1 LTMET
6 TGMNA
11 HDDPALWNDWQT
23 LGPPDRVPQN
33 GVLQTQ
39 LFDRTLTVHRFGD
52 SVEVRFADGGECVPH
67 AAVRHGWIWV
77 CLGNPSREIVEFPRW
92 DAPGRVF
99 THPGSFGVHASALRC
114 VENFLDMGHFPFV
127 HTDYLGKEP
136 HTEVPP
142 YKLHHEE
149 ATDQIV
155 ATDCKFWQPQGSPTA
170 GGEGL
175 DTEYEYR
182 VVHPHIAML
191 KKTSSVDS
199 KEFDVIVLGLQPL
212 TETSCIGHTLLCY
225 VDAPGSE
232 EPISRFQQIIFGQDR
247 PILQSHN
254 PKRLPLARHYEIPVK
269 IDAMSVAYR
278 RWLRAKN
285 VRYGAI
291 VE

>member
-1 LTMET
+1 
-6 TGMNA
+6 MNA
-11 HDDPALWNDWQT
+11 QDDAALWNDWQT
-23 LGPPDRVPQN
+23 LGPPDRIPDATP
-33 GVLQTQ
+33 LQTQ
-39 LFDRTLTVHRFGD
+39 LFDRALTMRRTGNDVTVVFTD
-52 SVEVRFADGGECVPH
+52 TQQPVPH
-67 AAVRHGWIWV
+67 AQVRHGWVWV
-77 CLGNPSREIVEFPRW
+77 CLGTPARDIVAFPHW
-92 DAPGRVF
+92 EAPGRVF

-136 HTEVPP
+136 HTAVLP

-175 DTEYEYR
+175 DTQYEYR

-199 KEFDVIVLGLQPL
+199 REFDIIVLGLQPV
-212 TETSCIGHTLLCY
+212 TEISCIGHTLLCY

-232 EPISRFQQIIFGQDR
+232 ESISRFQQIIFGQDR

-254 PKRLPLARHYEIPVK
+254 PKRLPLTWNLEFPVK

-285 VRYGAI
+285 VRYGAM
-291 VE
+291 V

>member
-1 LTMET
+1 
-6 TGMNA
+6 MNA
-11 HDDPALWNDWQT
+11 QDDAALWNDWQT
-23 LGPPDRVPQN
+23 LGPPDRMQA
-33 GVLQTQ
+33 GVLHTQ
-39 LFDRTLTVHRFGD
+39 LFDRPITVRSTATGISAIFSD
-52 SVEVRFADGGECVPH
+52 SGVALPQAE
-67 AAVRHGWIWV
+67 VRHGWIWV
-77 CLGNPSREIVEFPRW
+77 CLGTPARDIVEFPRW

-99 THPGSFGVHASALRC
+99 THPGSFGVDASALRC

-127 HTDYLGKEP
+127 HTDYLGQEP

-142 YKLHHEE
+142 YKVHHES

-170 GGEGL
+170 GDEGL

-191 KKTSSVDS
+191 KKTSSVDP

-212 TETSCIGHTLLCY
+212 TETRCIGHTLLCY

-232 EPISRFQQIIFGQDR
+232 DPIARFQQIIFGQDR

-254 PKRLPLARHYEIPVK
+254 PKRLPLASNLEIPIK

-285 VRYGAI
+285 IRYGAI
-291 VE
+291 V